1 MWTAQSLESFHTAS
15 KTERRRRTQLDEVP
29 NEAHDEETNTDGLAD
44 LEELLLVRCKKRTE
58 LVAPHDQT
66 A

>member
-1 MWTAQSLESFHTAS
+1 MDCGIISMIPCGIGA
-15 KTERRRRTQLDEVP
+15 ERRSRTQLDEVP
-29 NEAHDEETNTDGLAD
+29 NKAHDEKANTDGLAD